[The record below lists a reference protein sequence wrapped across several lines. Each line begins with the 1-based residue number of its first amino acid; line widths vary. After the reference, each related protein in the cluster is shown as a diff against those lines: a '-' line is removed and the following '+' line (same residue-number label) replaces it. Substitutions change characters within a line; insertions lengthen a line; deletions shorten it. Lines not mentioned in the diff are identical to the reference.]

1 MTLSDNTRQFIKEY
15 ESEEGITVF
24 VDDENL
30 SPEDLEGEYNG
41 KQAD

>member
-15 ESEEGITVF
+15 EAEEGITVF

-30 SPEDLEGEYNG
+30 SPEDLEGDENG
-41 KQAD
+41 K